1 MRQKKSVDPAEVQR
15 RLAVLEPQLEK
26 LQKQAEAEQDPKKK
40 LKLGKK
46 VDQVRDKIRQAKT
59 GERFSRQTKRDL
71 VAYSFIAP
79 NFIGFAVFTL
89 GPVIFAFIL
98 AFIKWDGNNPMQF
111 AALDNFAMMIGNSRF
126 LASLKNTII
135 YCVATVPFTLAAA
148 LGLAVL
154 LNQHIKGRSFFR
166 TVSFFP
172 YVASLVAV
180 AAVWNMLFSPAK
192 SGPVNMIL
200 YNLGMAAKSLPKWA
214 ADKDWVMFTV
224 VMFSVWK
231 NMGYYMVIYLAG
243 LQGINGELY
252 EACSLDGANA
262 WQRFRYI
269 TWPQLQPTTFFV
281 TIILTINCFKVYDIV
296 YMLAGGSSGVLN
308 ESAIVLV
315 YHIYEEAFR
324 NWNLGYASAAAMVL
338 FLIVLA
344 ITLVQFRG
352 EKKYSN

>member
-154 LNQHIKGRSFFR
+154 LNQHIKGRNFFR

-281 TIILTINCFKVYDIV
+281 TIILTINCFKVYD
-296 YMLAGGSSGVLN
+296 MLAGGSSGVLN